1 MSDRTTTSNET
12 PFRYTA
18 QMAQDIEL
26 SWQDRWEEEGT
37 FNAPNPAGP
46 WAEPDKVAARGE
58 KLCVLDMFPY
68 PSGVGLHVGHPLGYI
83 ATDVYSRFH
92 RMLGRNVLHALGYDA
107 FGLPAEQYA
116 VQTGQHPRKTTEENM
131 TNMRRQLRR
140 LGLGFDNRRTFAT
153 IDPEYYRWTQWIFLQ
168 IFNSWYDADA
178 VRPDGGLGR
187 ARPIAELVAQFESGE
202 RPLPGGDTRAWAQLS
217 DAEQAKVLE
226 AYRLAYTS
234 EAPVNWCPGLG
245 TVLSNEEVTNEGRS
259 ERGNFPVFRRNLS
272 QWMMRIT
279 AYADRLADDLD
290 RVDWPE
296 KVKVMQRNWIGR
308 SAGARVAFPVT
319 LAAGERAGS
328 TTDIEVFTT
337 RPDTLFG
344 ATFMVLAP
352 EHPLVDSLVPEGGWP
367 DGTHDD
373 WKGADAEA
381 SATPQ
386 AAVAAYRLAAS
397 RKSDVERQTEGK
409 DKTGVFTG
417 SFATNPVT
425 GQPIPVFVA
434 DYVLMGYGTGAIMAV
449 PGHDERD
456 FEYATKFS
464 IPVVR
469 VVAPSLDEAD
479 APLADAYV
487 SDGVIVNSASDVAD
501 LNGLGVEEA
510 KARIIA
516 ELEEREI
523 AEGTINYRIR
533 DWLFS
538 RQRYWGEP
546 FPIVYDEDGVVHA
559 LPEEQL
565 PLTLPDVPDYS
576 PKTFDPDD
584 ANSSP
589 EPPLSRVPE
598 WVEVE
603 LDLGD
608 GRGRR
613 RFRRETNTMPNWAGS
628 CWYYLRY
635 LDPANDT
642 AIVDPGNERYWMGTW
657 PTPVAGAP
665 AGTKDPGGVDLY
677 VGGVEH
683 AVLHLLYARF
693 WHKVLHDL
701 GYLESEEP
709 FRKYFSQGYI
719 QAYAYT
725 DARGQYV
732 PAAEVEEHPGGPGEE
747 PAFTWGGQQ
756 VFREYGKIGKSLK
769 NSVSPDEMYDAYGAD
784 TFRVYE
790 MSMGPLEVSKPW
802 ETRAVVGAQ
811 RFLQRLW
818 RNVVDEATGEV
829 VVTDDAPDQALTTQL
844 HRTIQG
850 VRDDFEDLR
859 FNTAIAKL
867 IELNNS
873 VTKLGVAPREVVEAM
888 VLMIAPVAPHI
899 AEELWSRLGHSGGV
913 AYAPFP
919 EADPSKIVEEQ
930 VTCVI
935 QIKGK
940 VRDRVEVAPDISEDE
955 LRELVLARDKVR
967 AATQDGIRTVIVRA
981 PKLVNVVP
989 M

>member
-1 MSDRTTTSNET
+1 
-12 PFRYTA
+12 
-18 QMAQDIEL
+18 
-26 SWQDRWEEEGT
+26 
-37 FNAPNPAGP
+37 
-46 WAEPDKVAARGE
+46 
-58 KLCVLDMFPY
+58 
-68 PSGVGLHVGHPLGYI
+68 
-83 ATDVYSRFH
+83 
-92 RMLGRNVLHALGYDA
+92 
-107 FGLPAEQYA
+107 
-116 VQTGQHPRKTTEENM
+116 
-131 TNMRRQLRR
+131 
-140 LGLGFDNRRTFAT
+140 
-153 IDPEYYRWTQWIFLQ
+153 
-168 IFNSWYDADA
+168 
-178 VRPDGGLGR
+178 
-187 ARPIAELVAQFESGE
+187 
-202 RPLPGGDTRAWAQLS
+202 
-217 DAEQAKVLE
+217 
-226 AYRLAYTS
+226 
-234 EAPVNWCPGLG
+234 
-245 TVLSNEEVTNEGRS
+245 
-259 ERGNFPVFRRNLS
+259 
-272 QWMMRIT
+272 
-279 AYADRLADDLD
+279 
-290 RVDWPE
+290 
-296 KVKVMQRNWIGR
+296 MQRNWIGR

-319 LAAGERAGS
+319 LASGDRVGS

-352 EHPLVDSLVPEGGWP
+352 EHPLVDSLVPEGAWP
-367 DGTHDD
+367 EGTHDD
-373 WKGADAEA
+373 WKGADADA
-381 SATPQ
+381 SGTPQ

-417 SFATNPVT
+417 SFAVNPVT

-464 IPVVR
+464 IPIVR
-469 VVAPSLDEAD
+469 VVAPSVDEAD
-479 APLADAYV
+479 APLTDAYV
-487 SDGVIVNSASDVAD
+487 GDGVIVNSASDVANLD
-501 LNGLGVEEA
+501 GLGVEDA

-516 ELEEREI
+516 VLEEREMG
-523 AEGTINYRIR
+523 EGTINYRIR

-546 FPIVYDEDGVVHA
+546 FPVVYDEDGVVHA
-559 LPEEQL
+559 LPEDQL

-584 ANSSP
+584 ATSSP

-613 RFRRETNTMPNWAGS
+613 KFRRETNTMPNWAGS

-635 LDPANDT
+635 LDPVNDQ
-642 AIVDPGNERYWMGTW
+642 ALVDPGNERYWMGKW
-657 PTPVAGAP
+657 PTPVEGAP
-665 AGTKDPGGVDLY
+665 AGTQDPGGVDLY

-701 GYLESEEP
+701 GYLDSEEP

-725 DARGQYV
+725 DSRGQYV
-732 PAAEVEEHPGGPGEE
+732 PAAEVDEHPGGPGEE
-747 PAFTWGGQQ
+747 PTFTWQGQP
-756 VFREYGKIGKSLK
+756 VNREYGKIGKSLK

-790 MSMGPLEVSKPW
+790 MSMGPLELSKPW

-818 RNVVDEATGEV
+818 RNVIDEGSGELV
-829 VVTDDAPDQALTTQL
+829 VSDEAPDQALTTQL

-850 VRDDFEDLR
+850 VREDYDGLR

-867 IELNNS
+867 IELNNA
-873 VTKLGVAPREVVEAM
+873 VTKLDVAPREVVEAI

-899 AEELWSRLGHSGGV
+899 AEEMWARLGHSGGI

-919 EADPSKIVEEQ
+919 EADPTKIVEEQ

-940 VRDRVEVAPDISEDE
+940 VRDRVEVAPNISEAD

-989 M
+989 V